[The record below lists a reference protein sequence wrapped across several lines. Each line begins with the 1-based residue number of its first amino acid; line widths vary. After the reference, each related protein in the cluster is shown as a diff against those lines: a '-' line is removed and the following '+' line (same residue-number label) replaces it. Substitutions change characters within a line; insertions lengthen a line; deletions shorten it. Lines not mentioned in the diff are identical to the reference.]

1 MSVELFKV
9 KKYPQTTKIVNIL
22 KVTTKP
28 KVLENLKRSW
38 EKVTEFEELK
48 RARTLNNRHCCVRF
62 GSAVQTDW
70 DATTP
75 TNSQQHV
82 TGCANWTQ
90 QVTFN
95 NIAFVCTGLYI

>member
-1 MSVELFKV
+1 M
-9 KKYPQTTKIVNIL
+9 
-22 KVTTKP
+22 
-28 KVLENLKRSW
+28 

-48 RARTLNNRHCCVRF
+48 RVRTLNNRHCCVRF
-62 GSAVQTDW
+62 GSSVQTDW

-95 NIAFVCTGLYI
+95 NVAFVCTGLYI